1 MSKVFLNGEII
12 NIEEARV
19 SVNDT
24 GLLYGAGVFET
35 IRAAGGKVFRL
46 GDHIDR
52 LLASSEK
59 LRVPVGMDKDQIAE
73 AVVRTVEANG
83 LADAR
88 VRLTVTS
95 GSVGRDGQPVS
106 TVLVTAGA
114 YQGYP
119 KEYYDEGVKVVLTDH
134 RQSRSDVRAGHKTT
148 SYYDRILV
156 LNTAH
161 VKRAAEA
168 IWFTHDNHLAEG
180 CVSNVFLVK
189 DGALLTP
196 PVDTPVL
203 PGIARGTVLEAARS
217 EGIDA
222 AEKDLFIHD
231 LLGADEVF
239 LSNVIMGVLP
249 VVGVEA
255 HTVGEG
261 KVGQLTKKMMQLFN
275 EIVER
280 QGQ

>member
-1 MSKVFLNGEII
+1 MSKVFLNGEMI
-12 NIEEARV
+12 NSEEARV
-19 SVNDT
+19 SVSDT
-24 GLLYGAGVFET
+24 GLLYGAGLFET
-35 IRAAGGKVFRL
+35 MRAAGGKVFRL

-52 LLASSEK
+52 LFTSSEK
-59 LRVPVGMDKDQIAE
+59 LRVPVGMEKDQIAE
-73 AVVRTVEANG
+73 AVRRTVEANG

-95 GSVGRDGQPVS
+95 GSVGSDGQPVS

-114 YQGYP
+114 YRGYP

-134 RQSRSDVRAGHKTT
+134 RQSGSDVRAGHKTT

-189 DGALLTP
+189 DGAVLTP

-203 PGIARGTVLEAARS
+203 PGIARQTLLEAARS

-222 AEKDLFIHD
+222 AQKDLFIDD

-261 KVGQLTKKMMQLFN
+261 KVGQLTKKMMQLFS